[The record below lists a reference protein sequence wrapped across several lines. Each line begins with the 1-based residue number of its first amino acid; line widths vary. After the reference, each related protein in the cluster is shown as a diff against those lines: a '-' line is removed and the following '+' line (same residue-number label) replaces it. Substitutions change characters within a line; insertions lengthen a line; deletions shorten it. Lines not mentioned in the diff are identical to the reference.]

1 MEHPC
6 VAHSGRP
13 TAEVTLL
20 RPIEEDVFSAL
31 WWTSSSAL
39 GIYDSDGWEA
49 EASGMGRWGR
59 SR

>member
-1 MEHPC
+1 M
-6 VAHSGRP
+6 VRP
-13 TAEVTLL
+13 TAEVALL